1 MTDQTRWGIDLVQV
15 RNKAVKRQ
23 KDLVSRAMEHVVK
36 MDESRITDLMIEIE
50 AEYERKYGE
59 NVAKKYTKTV
69 LQYSVTDFIFFLFIS
84 EIKCTRCTFGLEVLV
99 YMTLGWTLYGTLF
112 ILFRDKVYYQISV
125 HARECVFLNKK
136 SVVEYYT

>member
-1 MTDQTRWGIDLVQV
+1 MTDQTRWGIDQVQV
-15 RNKAVKRQ
+15 KNKAIKYQ
-23 KDLVSRAMEHVVK
+23 KDLVSSAMAHVVK
-36 MDESRITDLMIEIE
+36 MDESGITDLMLLIE

-69 LQYSVTDFIFFLFIS
+69 LQYSVTDFIFFLFFLWIM
-84 EIKCTRCTFGLEVLV
+84 CTKCTFGLEVLV

-125 HARECVFLNKK
+125 HARECVF
-136 SVVEYYT
+136 

>member
-1 MTDQTRWGIDLVQV
+1 MTDQTRWGIDQVQV
-15 RNKAVKRQ
+15 KNKAIKYQ
-23 KDLVSRAMEHVVK
+23 KDLVSSAMAHVVK
-36 MDESRITDLMIEIE
+36 MDESGITDLMLQIE

-69 LQYSVTDFIFFLFIS
+69 LQYSVTDFIFFFFFQ
-84 EIKCTRCTFGLEVLV
+84 EIKCTKCTFGLEVLV

-125 HARECVFLNKK
+125 HARECVF
-136 SVVEYYT
+136 

>member
-1 MTDQTRWGIDLVQV
+1 MTDQTRWGIDQVQV
-15 RNKAVKRQ
+15 KNKAIKYQR
-23 KDLVSRAMEHVVK
+23 DLVSSAMDHVVK
-36 MDESRITDLMIEIE
+36 MDESGITDLMLQIE

-69 LQYSVTDFIFFLFIS
+69 LQYSVTDFIFFFFFQ
-84 EIKCTRCTFGLEVLV
+84 EIKCTKCTFGLEVLV

-125 HARECVFLNKK
+125 HARECVF
-136 SVVEYYT
+136 

>member
-1 MTDQTRWGIDLVQV
+1 MTDQTRWGIPEVQLRNKIKKRRHDLV
-15 RNKAVKRQ
+15 AA
-23 KDLVSRAMEHVVK
+23 AMEHVVK
-36 MDESRITDLMIEIE
+36 MDESGITDLMIEIE
-50 AEYERKYGE
+50 AEYERKYGD
-59 NVAKKYTKTV
+59 NVAKKYTKTL
-69 LQYSVTDFIFFLFIS
+69 LQYSVTDFIFFFFIS

-112 ILFRDKVYYQISV
+112 IFLRDKVYYQISV

>member
-15 RNKAVKRQ
+15 RNKAIKYQ
-23 KDLVSRAMEHVVK
+23 KDLVSRAMEQVVK
-36 MDESRITDLMIEIE
+36 MDESGITDLMIEIE

-84 EIKCTRCTFGLEVLV
+84 EIKCTKCTFGLEVLV